1 MTHAFKGAEEENR
14 NGIFITFGAE
24 KRRLPMESTR
34 DSRRTD
40 WIIFVV
46 STVVM
51 IALLIFANEWFW
63 LALPFSASYLAKA
76 LDVL

>member
-1 MTHAFKGAEEENR
+1 
-14 NGIFITFGAE
+14 
-24 KRRLPMESTR
+24 MESTQ

-40 WIIFVV
+40 WIIFLV
-46 STVVM
+46 STLVM

-63 LALPFSASYLAKA
+63 LAMPFSFSYLAKA